1 MTDLRRLFEGADAV
15 AVRAAELLLRMQRQ
29 DIGLTRKE
37 RLDVVTAADLASEK
51 LVVAGLRALTPD
63 AAILSEERERADRRT
78 ARWIVVRSTARWTTQ
93 PACRDSRSPWP
104 IRRAGAQSSASPAP
118 LVAHY
123 MDGSIAIIDGGPA
136 GVDAHNGA
144 V

>member
-1 MTDLRRLFEGADAV
+1 MTDLRRLFEDADAV

-63 AAILSEERERADRRT
+63 TAILSEERERADRRT
-78 ARWIVVRSTARWTTQ
+78 AL
-93 PACRDSRSPWP
+93 D
-104 IRRAGAQSSASPAP
+104 RRPLDRTVNYAAGLP
-118 LVAHY
+118 
-123 MDGSIAIIDGGPA
+123 
-136 GVDAHNGA
+136 
-144 V
+144 